1 MKDDTHLTEIPGPA
15 VKKAETM
22 LGDPCLE
29 TLKPER
35 VLLLVVSLDYS
46 HKASEAPSS
55 QKNGRWE
62 RLSREQAL

>member
-1 MKDDTHLTEIPGPA
+1 MKDDTHLTETPGPA

-29 TLKPER
+29 ILKPER

-46 HKASEAPSS
+46 HKASEASS